1 MNRERTIY
9 HIDCNSFYAS
19 VECLDHPEWKQV
31 PMAVAGDPQN
41 RSGIILA
48 KNELARR
55 YDVKTTE
62 TIYQARRK
70 CPDLLLVPP
79 RMQRYMQVSRQIK
92 RLFLDYTDQVES
104 FGADEAWVRP

>member
-48 KNELARR
+48 KMSWRAA
-55 YDVKTTE
+55 TT
-62 TIYQARRK
+62 
-70 CPDLLLVPP
+70 
-79 RMQRYMQVSRQIK
+79 
-92 RLFLDYTDQVES
+92 
-104 FGADEAWVRP
+104 